1 MSSQAYQG
9 STKRTFKQAVVHL
22 LETEYSLVANGRI
35 ADLLAED
42 IHAMAETFYPAAERL
57 SPGWMI
63 FTGIKAE
70 GGKAYPGQPT
80 SAHKLVTIS
89 WPVSVAEDTKERAAV
104 PQGKAGKEA
113 RQKLLRKRLARLVE
127 HGWQHPRGPV
137 LLTLADLSL
146 MIGLGT
152 VEISQLLAEARQK
165 TGKPLATMGYY
176 FDQGMKPTH
185 KAEIVQLYEEG
196 LDEAEVAYRSQHAQS
211 SVGRYLR
218 DYERVKLSL
227 RRDIPVEQIP
237 NLTDMQPGVVRA
249 YVNLVS
255 KYHPDLLSNLE
266 IAPIGA

>member
-35 ADLLAED
+35 ANLLAED

-80 SAHKLVTIS
+80 STHKLATIS

-104 PQGKAGKEA
+104 PQGKAGKQA
-113 RQKLLRKRLARLVE
+113 RQNLLRKRLARLVE

-146 MIGLGT
+146 MVGLGT
-152 VEISQLLAEARQK
+152 VEISKLLAEARLE

-227 RRDIPVEQIP
+227 RRRIPAEQIP
-237 NLTDMQPGVVRA
+237 SLTNMQPGVVRA

-255 KYHPDLLSNLE
+255 KYHPDLLSDLE
-266 IAPIGA
+266 VAPIGA

>member
-9 STKRTFKQAVVHL
+9 SAKRTFKQAVVHL
-22 LETEYSLVANGRI
+22 LETEYSLVASGRI
-35 ADLLAED
+35 ANLLAED
-42 IHAMAETFYPAAERL
+42 IHEMAETFYPATGRL
-57 SPGWMI
+57 SPGWMV
-63 FTGIKAE
+63 FTGIKAQ
-70 GGKAYPGQPT
+70 GKKAYPGRPT
-80 SAHKLVTIS
+80 HAYELVTIS
-89 WPVSVAEDTKERAAV
+89 WPVSVAEDTKAMAAV
-104 PQGKAGKEA
+104 PQGKAGKQA
-113 RQKLLRKRLARLVE
+113 RQDLLKKRLARLVE
-127 HGWQHPRGPV
+127 HGWQHLRGPI

-146 MIGLGT
+146 MVGLDT
-152 VEISQLLAEARQK
+152 VKVSQLLAEARQE

-196 LDEAEVAYRSQHAQS
+196 LDEAEIAHRSQHAQS

-227 RRDIPVEQIP
+227 QRRIPVEQIP
-237 NLTDMQPGVVRA
+237 SFTNMQPGVVRA

-266 IAPIGA
+266 SAPIGA